1 MESPSWP
8 LDIIWQDK
16 RTKAMNVNKLIK
28 YNLEIMTAILAA
40 FMVIGFMNW
49 SELSQLR
56 QMTVIFMLLY
66 TLHEWEESRF
76 PGGFYRIFFSKCTI
90 DPTIS
95 EERLH
100 LPVAVYLLV
109 ILIIPVVF
117 DSIAEFALVPLI
129 LALFEGFIHTAGII
143 IHQLKRPY
151 SPGMITAWMMFAY
164 AVIMIPRLNE
174 ELMLNAWSWIS
185 GILLT
190 IISFFIMETRF
201 MKGAGIT
208 IKEFQTNMKNHMLKR
223 IKGEK

>member
-1 MESPSWP
+1 MKK
-8 LDIIWQDK
+8 I
-16 RTKAMNVNKLIK
+16 VK

-40 FMVIGFMNW
+40 LITVGLMNW
-49 SELSQLR
+49 SDLSLLR
-56 QMTVIFMLLY
+56 QMSVIFMILY

-90 DPTIS
+90 NPNIS

-109 ILIIPVVF
+109 ILMVPFIF
-117 DSIAEFALVPLI
+117 DNIAIFALVPLI

-143 IHQLKRPY
+143 IHQLKKPY
-151 SPGMITAWMMFAY
+151 SPGLITAWLMFAY
-164 AVIMIPRLNE
+164 AIIMITRLNK
-174 ELMLNAWSWIS
+174 ELVLDAWSWIG

-190 IISFFIMETRF
+190 FVSFFIMETRF

-208 IKEFQTNMKNHMLKR
+208 IKEFQTNMKNHMLNR
-223 IKGEK
+223 IKGNQ

>member
-1 MESPSWP
+1 MKK
-8 LDIIWQDK
+8 I
-16 RTKAMNVNKLIK
+16 VK

-40 FMVIGFMNW
+40 LITVGLMNW
-49 SELSQLR
+49 SDLSLLR
-56 QMTVIFMLLY
+56 QMSVIFMILY

-90 DPTIS
+90 NPNIS

-109 ILIIPVVF
+109 ILMVPFIF
-117 DSIAEFALVPLI
+117 DNIAIFALVPLI

-143 IHQLKRPY
+143 IHQLKKPY
-151 SPGMITAWMMFAY
+151 SPGMITAWLMFAY
-164 AVIMIPRLNE
+164 AIIMITRLNK
-174 ELMLNAWSWIS
+174 ELVLDAWSWIG

-190 IISFFIMETRF
+190 FVSFFIMETRF

-208 IKEFQTNMKNHMLKR
+208 IKEFQTNMKNHMLNR
-223 IKGEK
+223 IKGNQ

>member
-1 MESPSWP
+1 MKK
-8 LDIIWQDK
+8 I
-16 RTKAMNVNKLIK
+16 VK

-40 FMVIGFMNW
+40 LITVGLMNW
-49 SELSQLR
+49 SDLSLLR
-56 QMTVIFMLLY
+56 QMSVIFMILY

-90 DPTIS
+90 NPNIS

-109 ILIIPVVF
+109 ILMVPFIF
-117 DSIAEFALVPLI
+117 DNIAIFALVPLI

-143 IHQLKRPY
+143 IHQLKKPY
-151 SPGMITAWMMFAY
+151 SPGMITAWLMFAY
-164 AVIMIPRLNE
+164 AIIMITRLNE
-174 ELMLNAWSWIS
+174 ELMLDAWSWIG

-190 IISFFIMETRF
+190 FVSFFIMETRF

-208 IKEFQTNMKNHMLKR
+208 IKEFQTNMKNHMLNR
-223 IKGEK
+223 IKGNQ

>member
-1 MESPSWP
+1 MKK
-8 LDIIWQDK
+8 I
-16 RTKAMNVNKLIK
+16 VK

-40 FMVIGFMNW
+40 LITVGLMNW
-49 SELSQLR
+49 SDLSLLR
-56 QMTVIFMLLY
+56 QMSVIFMILY

-90 DPTIS
+90 NPNIS

-109 ILIIPVVF
+109 ILMVPFIF
-117 DSIAEFALVPLI
+117 DNIAIFALVPLI

-143 IHQLKRPY
+143 IHQLKKPY
-151 SPGMITAWMMFAY
+151 SPGMITAWLMFAY
-164 AVIMIPRLNE
+164 AIIMITRLNK
-174 ELMLNAWSWIS
+174 ELMLDAWSWIG

-190 IISFFIMETRF
+190 FVSFFIMETRF

-208 IKEFQTNMKNHMLKR
+208 IKEFQTNMKNHMLNR
-223 IKGEK
+223 IKGNQ

>member
-1 MESPSWP
+1 MKK
-8 LDIIWQDK
+8 I
-16 RTKAMNVNKLIK
+16 VK

-40 FMVIGFMNW
+40 LITVGLMNW
-49 SELSQLR
+49 SDLSLLR
-56 QMTVIFMLLY
+56 QMSVIFMILY

-90 DPTIS
+90 NPNIS

-109 ILIIPVVF
+109 ILMVPFIF
-117 DSIAEFALVPLI
+117 DNIAIFALVPLI

-143 IHQLKRPY
+143 IHQLKKPY
-151 SPGMITAWMMFAY
+151 SPGMITAWLMFAY
-164 AVIMIPRLNE
+164 AIIMITKLNE
-174 ELMLNAWSWIS
+174 ELMLDAWSWIG

-190 IISFFIMETRF
+190 FVSFFIMETRF

-208 IKEFQTNMKNHMLKR
+208 IKEFQTNMKNHMLNR
-223 IKGEK
+223 IKGNQ